1 MEVFS
6 KSLSL
11 LKKRLSLKSSSKL
24 VDEAF
29 KIELITSIGSNRVAS
44 TAMVMAKGRKSM
56 DV

>member
-44 TAMVMAKGRKSM
+44 TAMVMAKGRKSV